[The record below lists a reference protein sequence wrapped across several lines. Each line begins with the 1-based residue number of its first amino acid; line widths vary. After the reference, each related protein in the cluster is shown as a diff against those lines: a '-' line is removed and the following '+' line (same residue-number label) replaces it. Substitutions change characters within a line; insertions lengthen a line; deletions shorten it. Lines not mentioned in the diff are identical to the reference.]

1 MNPELVLVV
10 GDMFVPQRSPD
21 ISDQLNQFSSQTSSS
36 TSYP

>member
-10 GDMFVPQRSPD
+10 GDMFVLRDHPTSP
-21 ISDQLNQFSSQTSSS
+21 ISSNQFSSQTSSS